1 VTNFYFFAV
10 VLILFALVLAALPW
24 LKNRNTK
31 HRDVLSNT
39 LLIKQRMVELAR
51 EENEGLLSEQDRQ
64 QSETELKLALLDE
77 VKDDTEG
84 ESSVKVPLVVGF
96 LISIVV
102 AGGVYFQSNQIQEVN
117 NWQTAIE
124 RLPELGKRIVAE
136 GDSTIQAKDLQD
148 FALGLRSKLSE
159 QPDDA
164 TGWMLL
170 GRVFSSV
177 NRFNS
182 ATQAFNKSLQIA
194 PNSTAT
200 LISYSQAL
208 MMQGEESSIQ
218 QAKVLLQRLLRLEPD
233 NSNAV
238 GMLAVVAA
246 KLGDKQLAIQNW
258 QRLKTFVEESDPN
271 YRLIE
276 QRIAELSMEANSE
289 VLPDETAQT
298 VITINIALDKMLDGK
313 LPQDGYL
320 FVFAQDATG
329 AVRMPAAVVKTKL
342 SELPISIELSDANAM
357 MPNYKLS
364 QLTEARLVAR
374 ISGDEDVA
382 TATGELQGE
391 IVVTIQA
398 GTSSQQQITIDEELM

>member
-1 VTNFYFFAV
+1 MTNFYFFAV
-10 VLILFALVLAALPW
+10 VLILFALALAALPW

>member
-1 VTNFYFFAV
+1 MTNFYFFAV